1 MDNYGDSVRVLAL
14 NDDNHYTTFYLDDD
28 ATGYDMR
35 DFLKLLSKPY
45 LENYHIRYVY
55 LIDIPD
61 NDIKAQETFDVVDCR
76 AQYMPWRKPLT
87 FFTMS
92 MERTGKYYYELQCQ
106 CSLYQL
112 HLSCN
117 HLP

>member
-35 DFLKLLSKPY
+35 DFLKLLSKPH

-76 AQYMPWRKPLT
+76 AQYMPWQEAFDFLYDVY
-87 FFTMS
+87 
-92 MERTGKYYYELQCQ
+92 GKDW
-106 CSLYQL
+106 
-112 HLSCN
+112 
-117 HLP
+117 